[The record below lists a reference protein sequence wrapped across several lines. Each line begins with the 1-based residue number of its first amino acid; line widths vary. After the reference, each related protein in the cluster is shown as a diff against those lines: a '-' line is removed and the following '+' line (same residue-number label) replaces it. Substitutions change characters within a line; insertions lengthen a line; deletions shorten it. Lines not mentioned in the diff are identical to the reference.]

1 VGFTELF
8 WGRDVEPGTVAPKF
22 EGLICFHYLEEL
34 WIVKID
40 EHVPEVE
47 CRGGLLQLFDW
58 EKKRAPE
65 CKIPNIISLI
75 QWDR

>member
-1 VGFTELF
+1 
-8 WGRDVEPGTVAPKF
+8 
-22 EGLICFHYLEEL
+22 LEEL